1 MNIILGDKEYELQ
14 KLSLTQYKKVKE
26 IQQSKQQLTDVE
38 YISLLTNIPADEIR
52 QATIPQINFVSKVLN
67 SFYINTTNK
76 EPVRQ
81 LVEYKGQ
88 MLGLISPSQMSYG
101 EWTDLEV
108 LTAQDPLNLSHI
120 ASILYRP
127 CESYNVETLD
137 KKIVKYNYDEC
148 LDRSEDM
155 GDFPVDYIF
164 SALFF
169 FIKYAEKLTN
179 KHHSFLE
186 EETKKMME
194 LNRQTKEQKKKS

>member
-1 MNIILGDKEYELQ
+1 MKILLGDNEYELE

-26 IQQSKQQLTDVE
+26 LQKTKQELTDIE
-38 YISLLTNIPADEIR
+38 YISLLTNIPINEIK

-67 SFYINTTNK
+67 SLYVNTTNK

-88 MLGLISPSQMSYG
+88 MLGLISPSQMTYG

-127 CESYNVETLD
+127 CETFNVQTLER
-137 KKIVKYNYDEC
+137 KIVKYDYEEC
-148 LDRSEDM
+148 VDRSQDM

-169 FIKYAEKLTN
+169 FIKYAEKLMN
-179 KHHSFLE
+179 KHHSYLE
-186 EETKKMME
+186 EETKTMKE
-194 LNRQTKEQKKKS
+194 LNRQMKEQKKKS